1 MALPDII
8 KFAPG
13 ALVILGYFSL
23 IFFKE
28 NVFARWAEYS
38 IVGLGVAWSTV
49 FLTYEAID
57 SAWEPLVGGDW
68 TMIIPIVLG
77 LLMYFRFSR
86 KNRWIIRWPLA
97 VVTSTAL
104 MINATGRPVAN
115 FIMQLQALALPIVS
129 GTGMDI
135 LNGIIAVVACLTVMS
150 YFTFTR
156 EHTGV
161 LGISSKL
168 GRYFMMLTYGGA
180 FSMAYISQGTFVV
193 GTLNYL
199 FSTWLGLY

>member
-1 MALPDII
+1 MVLPDII
-8 KFAPG
+8 KAAPG

-28 NVFARWAEYS
+28 NAFARWAEYS
-38 IVGLGVAWSTV
+38 VVGLGVAWSTV
-49 FLTYEAID
+49 YYTYNAINN
-57 SAWEPLVGGDW
+57 AWDPLVGGNW
-68 TMIIPIVLG
+68 TMIIPIILG

-86 KNRWIIRWPLA
+86 KYRWIIRWPLA

-104 MINATGRPVAN
+104 MLNATARPVAN
-115 FIMQLQALALPIVS
+115 FIMQLQALAIPLTS
-129 GTGMDI
+129 GTSMDI
-135 LNGIIAVVACLTVMS
+135 FNGIIAVVACLTVMT

-161 LGISSKL
+161 LGITSKI